1 MPRMTLCAMSGH
13 FVHKIIAPARDLIV
27 SGLGIG
33 KKLLIASCD
42 SESNNKKPRGF
53 APGLVR

>member
-1 MPRMTLCAMSGH
+1 MSGH